1 MRVSIARKLRG
12 ENIPSG
18 FSQTLSRVP
27 VLNQYVRPSGFRCS
41 VCSTSVKSWER
52 T

>member
-1 MRVSIARKLRG
+1 MMISTVRKLRG
-12 ENIPSG
+12 ENLPSG

-41 VCSTSVKSWER
+41 VYSISVKSWER